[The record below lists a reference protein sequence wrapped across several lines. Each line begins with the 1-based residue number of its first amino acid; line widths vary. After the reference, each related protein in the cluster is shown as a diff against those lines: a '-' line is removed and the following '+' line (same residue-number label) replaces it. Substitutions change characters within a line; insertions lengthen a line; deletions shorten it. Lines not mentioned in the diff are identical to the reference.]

1 MKAIVYHRYG
11 SPDELRLEEVPAPRV
26 ERDDDVLVKVH
37 ATSINSWDWD
47 LLRGRL
53 TVGRSPRH
61 PVMGADVA
69 GRVEAVGGAVTR
81 LRPGDDVY
89 GDVSGHGWGGLGEY
103 VCVPERALAAM
114 PAGLSFEQAAAVP
127 QAGVLALQGLSY
139 RREVRPGDAVL
150 INGAGGGLGSLGV
163 QMAKASGAVVTG
175 VDSASKF
182 DMMRSLGADEVI
194 DYRDERI
201 AGRYDRIVDLHAS
214 TRCRRAL
221 RPGGVYGVIGGTL
234 PRIAWTALVGLVVR
248 RKRIGVVIHR
258 PGREPLERLTPLL
271 ESGTVVPVIDGTYA
285 LKDARARV
293 RALRI
298 GRVPGEDRHHARVGV
313 EHPESGQ
320 SAPMISRPTRGQSAA
335 TATG

>member
-1 MKAIVYHRYG
+1 VKAVVYHRYG
-11 SPDELRLEEVPAPRV
+11 MPEVLGLEELPAPSV

-47 LLRGRL
+47 LLKGRM
-53 TVGRSPRH
+53 TVGRRPRH

-114 PAGLSFEQAAAVP
+114 PAGLTFEQAAAVP

-139 RREVRPGDAVL
+139 RGEVRPGDAVL
-150 INGAGGGLGSLGV
+150 INGAGGGLGTLGV
-163 QMAKASGAVVTG
+163 QMAKAAGAVVTG
-175 VDSASKF
+175 VDSAPKLERL
-182 DMMRSLGADEVI
+182 RSLGADEVI
-194 DYRDERI
+194 DYREERI

-214 TRCRRAL
+214 ARCRRGL

-234 PRIAWTALVGLVVR
+234 PRIGWTALVGLAAR

-285 LKDARARV
+285 LKDARAAFERY
-293 RALRI
+293 
-298 GRVPGEDRHHARVGV
+298 
-313 EHPESGQ
+313 
-320 SAPMISRPTRGQSAA
+320 
-335 TATG
+335 ATGEFFGKIVIVH

>member
-1 MKAIVYHRYG
+1 MKAVVYHRYG
-11 SPDELRLEEVPAPRV
+11 SPAELRLEQVPEPRLQG
-26 ERDDDVLVKVH
+26 DDDVLVKVH

-47 LLRGRL
+47 LLRGRM
-53 TVGRSPRH
+53 TVGRRPRH

-69 GRVEAVGGAVTR
+69 GRVEAVGAAVTR

-114 PAGLSFEQAAAVP
+114 PAGLTFEQAAAVP
-127 QAGVLALQGLSY
+127 QAGVLALQGLTY
-139 RREVRPGDAVL
+139 RGEVRPGDTVL

-163 QMAKASGAVVTG
+163 QMAKASGGVVTG

-182 DMMRSLGADEVI
+182 EMLRSLGADEVI
-194 DYRDERI
+194 DYREERI

-234 PRIAWTALVGLVVR
+234 PRIGWTALVGLVPR

-258 PGREPLERLTPLL
+258 PGREALERLTPLL
-271 ESGTVVPVIDGTYA
+271 EDGTVVPVIDGTYA
-285 LKDARARV
+285 LADARAAFERY
-293 RALRI
+293 AS
-298 GRVPGEDRHHARVGV
+298 GEFLGKIVIAHA
-313 EHPESGQ
+313 
-320 SAPMISRPTRGQSAA
+320 
-335 TATG
+335 

>member
-11 SPDELRLEEVPAPRV
+11 SPAELRLEQVPAPSV

-47 LLRGRL
+47 LLRGRM
-53 TVGRSPRH
+53 TFGRRPRH

-81 LRPGDDVY
+81 LRPGDAVY

-139 RREVRPGDAVL
+139 RGEVRPGDEVL

-175 VDSASKF
+175 VDSASKLE
-182 DMMRSLGADEVI
+182 MMRSLGADEVI
-194 DYRDERI
+194 DYREERI
-201 AGRYDRIVDLHAS
+201 TGRYDRIVDLLAS
-214 TRCRRAL
+214 ARCRRAL

-234 PRIAWTALVGLVVR
+234 PRIGWTALVGLVPR

-271 ESGTVVPVIDGTYA
+271 EAGTVVPVIDGTYPLA
-285 LKDARARV
+285 DARAAFERY
-293 RALRI
+293 AS
-298 GRVPGEDRHHARVGV
+298 GEFLGKIVIAH
-313 EHPESGQ
+313 
-320 SAPMISRPTRGQSAA
+320 
-335 TATG
+335 